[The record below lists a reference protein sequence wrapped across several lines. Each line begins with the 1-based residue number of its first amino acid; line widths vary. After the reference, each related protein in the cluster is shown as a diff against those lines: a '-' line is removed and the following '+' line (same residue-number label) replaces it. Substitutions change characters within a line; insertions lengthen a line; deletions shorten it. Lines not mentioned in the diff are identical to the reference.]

1 LKPDLHP
8 KYRPVVYQD
17 TSSDFAFLT
26 RSTIETDETIE
37 WEDGKTYPLAK
48 LEISSAS
55 HPFYTGKQI
64 LVDSGGRVERFRR
77 RYAKVGVDTER
88 KAEGRGRHRQVANL
102 SRPPGA
108 SVGGQAVM
116 EGVMMRAPTQWA
128 VACRRPD
135 GSIITQRNELPNLS
149 GKSRWRKVPFVRGV
163 LVLIESL
170 SLGFKALSW
179 SAVQSGAEEEDELT
193 KGQVFWTMALAIVV
207 ALALFILLP
216 AFAANYLKT
225 FLGDSSIGFVIVD
238 GILRIALIVLYI
250 WAISRSKEI
259 ARVFQYHGAEHK
271 TIHAYENGD
280 PLAVEAIQAY
290 SPRHPRCGTSFIL
303 IVAMVAFVVFLA
315 LAPLP
320 FVWQVLARIVLI
332 PLIAGLSY
340 EVLKAGRN
348 HSNWMSWANQPGI
361 WLQRITTK
369 EPSDDMVEVAVAS
382 LLAAL
387 SEEEAAAVAERGP
400 IVAGALAAEREIPG
414 DG

>member
-1 LKPDLHP
+1 
-8 KYRPVVYQD
+8 
-17 TSSDFAFLT
+17 
-26 RSTIETDETIE
+26 
-37 WEDGKTYPLAK
+37 
-48 LEISSAS
+48 
-55 HPFYTGKQI
+55 
-64 LVDSGGRVERFRR
+64 
-77 RYAKVGVDTER
+77 
-88 KAEGRGRHRQVANL
+88 
-102 SRPPGA
+102 
-108 SVGGQAVM
+108 
-116 EGVMMRAPTQWA
+116 
-128 VACRRPD
+128 
-135 GSIITQRNELPNLS
+135 
-149 GKSRWRKVPFVRGV
+149 
-163 LVLIESL
+163 
-170 SLGFKALSW
+170 LGFKALSW

-225 FLGDSSIGFVIVD
+225 FLADSSIGFVIVD

-271 TIHAYENGD
+271 TIHAYESGD
-280 PLAVEAIQAY
+280 PLSVEAIQAY

-332 PLIAGLSY
+332 PVIAGLSY
-340 EVLKAGRN
+340 EVLKAGAN
-348 HSNWMSWANQPGI
+348 STWMSWANQPGI

-387 SEEEAAAVAERGP
+387 SDEEAAAVAERGP
-400 IVAGALAAEREIPG
+400 IVAAALTAERETPG